1 METTDYVRMLK
12 AAIVV
17 RALVNVKFW
26 PSCVTQWFSACEYCI
41 PVGKECCVHSSVILR
56 EVTDVM

>member
-17 RALVNVKFW
+17 RPLANVEFC

-41 PVGKECCVHSSVILR
+41 PVGKECYVHSSVIVM